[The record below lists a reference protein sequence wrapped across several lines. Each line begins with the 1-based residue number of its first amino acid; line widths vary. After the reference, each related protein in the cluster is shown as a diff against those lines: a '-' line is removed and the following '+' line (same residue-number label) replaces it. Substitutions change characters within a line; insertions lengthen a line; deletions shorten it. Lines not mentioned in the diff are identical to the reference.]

1 MKEKKATELNHVPRK
16 REQKGRKTKNYKRTI
31 CTSNNNNNNNNKKK
45 QKKGFQS
52 KRCDEYYS
60 DLAFS
65 KRKIDKV
72 VLENMNMQN
81 DFGGRLRKRICYKRK
96 TDNNNNNE

>member
-1 MKEKKATELNHVPRK
+1 MCLERESRKGEEPKTTSVP
-16 REQKGRKTKNYKRTI
+16 YVHRTTI
-31 CTSNNNNNNNNKKK
+31 TTTTIIKKKK

-72 VLENMNMQN
+72 VLENMNMQK